1 MERSKLS
8 LTPFK
13 SCWSQEVKHPLAP
26 LNFSGGV
33 RTSCGVPMQFSFR
46 VSLISWEVKKKEKKE
61 KKPSAKHLK
70 GKNVG

>member
-1 MERSKLS
+1 
-8 LTPFK
+8 
-13 SCWSQEVKHPLAP
+13 
-26 LNFSGGV
+26 
-33 RTSCGVPMQFSFR
+33 MQFSFR